1 MSLTYKARSGI
12 IWSIG
17 QQFGV
22 KFINL
27 FVTVILARLL
37 SPAEFGLIAML
48 SIFIAVGNSLMD
60 SGLTSSLIRTRT
72 AGQKDFS
79 TIFFFNLFGSIIVY
93 VVLFFA
99 APLIAGFYR
108 QPTLTNI
115 VRVYGL
121 TFLINAFFSIQSTL
135 LTKEMKFKLQ
145 TVIQIPAVILGGC
158 LGIYLAKNGY
168 GTWSLVWMSLLS
180 ASVSTVLHWFY
191 SDWRP
196 RLIFNKKSFRKHF
209 HFGYKMTLSGL
220 LDTIYQNLYTV
231 IIGRFYAAAQ
241 LGFYARAD
249 SLSQLP
255 IGIISTAINKVTYPM
270 FSNISNDDVK
280 LKMVYRRL
288 MQQVLFWNAPILV
301 FLALIAQP
309 LISLLLTDKWLPSV
323 PYFQI
328 LCIAGILYPLHAYN
342 LNILKVK
349 GHSGQFLKLEII
361 KKVLSVIGIIC
372 VIPFGIMGLLYYQL
386 FFTLFAYYIN
396 SIYSGKLINY
406 PIKEQLHDIVPILM
420 LSSLLGIACYYL
432 DAWCLTHYHINNI
445 LRIAG
450 ISIIYDSF
458 YLGIS
463 SSIKLAALLDFK
475 QLILK
480 Q

>member
-17 QQFGV
+17 QQFSV

-27 FVTVILARLL
+27 FITIILARLL

-48 SIFIAVGNSLMD
+48 SVFIAIGNSLMD
-60 SGLTSSLIRTRT
+60 SGLTSSLIRTRM
-72 AGQKDFS
+72 AGQRDYS
-79 TIFFFNLFGSIIVY
+79 TIFFFNLLGSIVVY
-93 VVLFFA
+93 GLLFFA
-99 APLIAGFYR
+99 APFISEFYR
-108 QPTLTNI
+108 QPQLTNI

-135 LTKEMKFKLQ
+135 LTKELKFKLQ
-145 TVIQIPAVILGGC
+145 TVIQIPSVILGGC
-158 LGIYLAKNGY
+158 LGVYLARTGH

-180 ASVSTVLHWFY
+180 AAISTVLHWFY

-196 RLIFNKKSFRKHF
+196 RWLFSRKSFRKHF

-220 LDTIYQNLYTV
+220 LDTVYQNIYTV

-280 LKMVYRRL
+280 LKMVYKRL
-288 MQQVLFWNAPILV
+288 MQQVLFWNAPVLI

-309 LISLLLTDKWLPSV
+309 LISLLLTDKWLPAV

-349 GHSGQFLKLEII
+349 GQSSQFLKLEIV
-361 KKVLSVIGIIC
+361 KKVLSVIGIIA
-372 VIPFGIMGLLYYQL
+372 VIPFGIMGLLYFQL
-386 FFTLFAYYIN
+386 FFTVFAYYIN
-396 SIYSGKLINY
+396 SIYSGRLINY
-406 PIKEQLHDIVPILM
+406 PLKEQLYDIAPILM
-420 LSSLLGIACYYL
+420 LSGILGVACYGL
-432 DAWCLTHYHINNI
+432 DSWFLAQHNINHF
-445 LRIAG
+445 LRIICLSVIYAG
-450 ISIIYDSF
+450 L

-463 SSIKLAALLDFK
+463 NAIRLAALTDFK

>member
-17 QQFGV
+17 QQFSV

-27 FVTVILARLL
+27 FITIILARLL

-72 AGQKDFS
+72 AGQKDYS
-79 TIFFFNLFGSIIVY
+79 TIFFFNLLGSLVVY
-93 VVLFFA
+93 GVFFIA
-99 APLIAGFYR
+99 APFIAEFYR
-108 QPTLTNI
+108 QPQLTNI
-115 VRVYGL
+115 VRIYGL

-145 TVIQIPAVILGGC
+145 TIIQIPSVILGGC
-158 LGIYLAKNGY
+158 LGIFLAKNGY

-180 ASVSTVLHWFY
+180 ATVSTILHWFY

-196 RLIFNKKSFRKHF
+196 RLLFSKKSFRRHF

-220 LDTIYQNLYTV
+220 LDTVYQNLYTV
-231 IIGRFYAAAQ
+231 IIGRFYAATQ

-270 FSNISNDDVK
+270 FSNISNDDEK
-280 LKMVYRRL
+280 LKMVYKRL
-288 MQQVLFWNAPILV
+288 MQQVLFWNAPILI

-328 LCIAGILYPLHAYN
+328 LCIAGVLYPLHAYN

-349 GHSGQFLKLEII
+349 GQSGQFLKLEVL
-361 KKVLSVIGIIC
+361 KKTLSVIGIVC

-386 FFTLFAYYIN
+386 FFTVFAYYIN
-396 SIYSGKLINY
+396 SIYSGRLINY
-406 PIKEQLHDIVPILM
+406 PLKEQLHDIVPILM
-420 LSSLLGIACYYL
+420 LSSLLGLACYGL
-432 DAWCLTHYHINNI
+432 DNWCMSHYSINNFI
-445 LRIAG
+445 RIIGLSLIYAG
-450 ISIIYDSF
+450 F

-463 SSIKLAALLDFK
+463 NTIRLAALTDFK